1 MTVIPEHK
9 HLIIRAEANNP
20 PTSPAWVHS
29 WLNHL
34 VEKIG
39 MKVCQGP
46 VTAFVDVPGNRGVT
60 GVVIIETS
68 HIAIHVWDEGNP
80 GLVQMDVYTCG
91 PFDPNTIFN
100 ELGQFD
106 LVKLE
111 YKYFDREHNL
121 EEVDIAN
128 ITGG

>member
-9 HLIIRAEANNP
+9 HLIIRAEASNP
-20 PTSPAWVHS
+20 PTSPSWVHN

-34 VEKIG
+34 VETIG

-46 VTAFVDVPGNRGVT
+46 ITAFVDVPGNRGVT

-68 HIAIHVWDEGNP
+68 HIAIHVWDESNP
-80 GLVQMDVYTCG
+80 GLIQMDVYTCG

-100 ELGQFD
+100 ELAQFD
-106 LVKLE
+106 LEKLE
-111 YKYFDREHNL
+111 YKFFDREYNL
-121 EEVDIAN
+121 EEVDISTIN
-128 ITGG
+128 GD

>member
-20 PTSPAWVHS
+20 PTRPDWVHS

-34 VEKIG
+34 VNTIG

-46 VTAFVDVPGNRGVT
+46 ITAFVDVPGNRGVT

-68 HIAIHVWDEGNP
+68 HIAIHVWDESNP
-80 GLVQMDVYTCG
+80 GLIQMDVYTCG

-100 ELGQFD
+100 ELAQFD

-111 YKYFDREHNL
+111 YKFFDREYNL
-121 EEVDIAN
+121 KEVDISN
-128 ITGG
+128 L